1 MYLRRNVVAAAA
13 LALAAVMTVP
23 APTFAFDTMT
33 ARSVDNVVIRG
44 LVTGETG
51 APLAGAQI
59 ELFRY
64 GTGLLTTATA
74 GADGTFSLSLPR
86 SAETLYWVRAW
97 AKDHETVQQ
106 VVVTGRETPW
116 VTLSLKQLTGQVTG
130 EVKDPANQPLAG
142 ARVELLR
149 SGYGVAASATTDA
162 VGRYTLTDV
171 PAGAGYQVRVQAP
184 GYAPA
189 LTALDPVPAGGTATG
204 RVTLAPYAGTIAGRV
219 VDEVTGDAVAGAR
232 VVVERSDLGV
242 VATAATSQGG
252 IFETGVPAAAGANFR
267 VVVTAPGY
275 QPLQADR
282 VQLDTLG
289 KASLTGEKQLKLAPI
304 VATLNGRV
312 LDADGQPVAALP
324 VLLEQEGVGL
334 VAEARTAE
342 DGTFGWPAVTA
353 GARYRVRVAAPEM
366 THRNDLRQWALAG
379 TDWVQ
384 PAGGRVTS
392 VTLSV
397 RDGKPQDYGRG
408 QIRGLITRPG
418 GAPLAGA
425 TVELVQP
432 GFEKVVA
439 TTTSGADGSYRF
451 DDVKAN
457 LPDVTGLRPMLP
469 GNSYVIRVSAI
480 GYHAAMSGPI
490 DVSPKRESLADLA
503 LVPTHGVLVPRVT
516 NQAGKT
522 LDLAEVRLHP
532 AAGGEPLVAKT
543 VDGLARVTAPVGQR
557 YWLEVVRPGSHTTVV
572 ADVALSTEQE
582 TNLDLILQATSGSLT
597 GRVADSYQ
605 KPLAGVTVT
614 VRLADGR
621 ELTATSA
628 PDGSY
633 RFDQVTAGAPLVL
646 TARLEGYTAGASG
659 QVVTLQPGA
668 EAQADLTLRAA
679 TGTISGRVTGEG
691 GPVAAGVEV
700 QLWQSGQGLVDR
712 TTTDANG
719 LFSFGKVSA
728 DPDRS
733 YEVRVVAPGAGV
745 HQSGFRTPVPIFR
758 LEPGKTV
765 YLQLVVTSL

>member
-1 MYLRRNVVAAAA
+1 MFLTRKFVAATA
-13 LALAAVMTVP
+13 LVVSAVMTAP
-23 APTFAFDTMT
+23 APTFAFDTTT
-33 ARSVDNVVIRG
+33 ARSVENVVIRG

-64 GTGLLTTATA
+64 GSGLLTTLTA
-74 GADGTFSLSLPR
+74 ETDGTFALSLPR

-97 AKDHETVQQ
+97 AKGYETAQQ

-116 VTLSLKQLTGQVTG
+116 VSLSLKQVTGQVTG

-149 SGYGVAASATTDA
+149 SGYGVAFETKTDA
-162 VGRYTLTDV
+162 LGRYSLADV

-189 LTALDPVPAGGTATG
+189 LAALDPVPAGGTATG
-204 RVTLAPYAGTIAGRV
+204 RVTLAPYAGTIDGRV
-219 VDEVTGDAVAGAR
+219 VDEVTGQAVAGAR
-232 VVVERSDLGV
+232 VLVERSDLGV

-252 IFETGVPAAAGANFR
+252 LFAAGVPAGAAFR

-275 QPLQADR
+275 LPLQAGQ
-282 VQLDTLG
+282 VQLDNLG
-289 KASLTGEKQLKLAPI
+289 KASLTGEKQLKLSPAA
-304 VATLNGRV
+304 ATLSGRV
-312 LDADGQPVAALP
+312 LDEDGQPVAGLP

-334 VAEARTAE
+334 VDQTQTTA
-342 DGTFGWPAVTA
+342 DGSFEWPAVTA

-366 THRNDLRQWALAG
+366 THRSDLRQWALAG

-392 VTLSV
+392 VTLNL

-408 QIRGLITRPG
+408 QIRGLITRPA

-425 TVELVQP
+425 TVELIQP
-432 GFEKVVA
+432 GFDKVVA
-439 TTTSGADGSYRF
+439 TTTTAADGSYRF

-457 LPDVTGLRPMLP
+457 LPDLTGLRPMPP
-469 GNSYVIRVSAI
+469 GNSYVIRVSAT

-490 DVSPKRESLADLA
+490 AVTPKRESLADLA
-503 LVPTHGVLVPRVT
+503 LAPTHGVLVARVT
-516 NQAGKT
+516 NQAGT
-522 LDLAEVRLHP
+522 ALDLAELRLHP
-532 AAGGEPLVAKT
+532 AAGGEPLIAKT
-543 VDGLARVTAPVGQR
+543 VDGVARMTAPVGQP
-557 YWLEVVRPGSHTTVV
+557 YWLEVVRPGSHTAAVPTLT
-572 ADVALSTEQE
+572 LSAEQD
-582 TNLDLILQATSGSLT
+582 TPVDLVLQAEAGNLT
-597 GRVADSYQ
+597 GRVADFYQ

-614 VRLADGR
+614 ARLADGK
-621 ELTATSA
+621 ELTATTSA
-628 PDGSY
+628 DGSY
-633 RFDQVTAGAPLVL
+633 RLDQVPAGAPLVL
-646 TARLEGYTAGASG
+646 TAHLEGYTAAGSD
-659 QVVTLQPGA
+659 QVITLKPGA
-668 EAQADLTLRAA
+668 EAHADLTLRAA
-679 TGTISGRVTGEG
+679 SGTVSGRVTGEG
-691 GPVAAGVEV
+691 GPVAAGLEV
-700 QLWQSGQGLVDR
+700 QLWRSGQGLVDR

-719 LFSFGKVSA
+719 LFAFAKVTA

-745 HQSGFRTPVPIFR
+745 HQSGFRTPVPLFR

-765 YLQLVVTSL
+765 YLQFVVTSL